1 MSMIKDIFGGI
12 FNVTNLAGLVLYL
25 FRQSFWLRFLE
36 PIVKRKSEPCITFE
50 DGLSIKNIDADI
62 DINLEEKIIKE
73 IDRERKNVPEARLT
87 NPYDNPWALMFE
99 CPENYKIYNKQREE
113 YLQHEEKRIRHVEN
127 QKYEQKV
134 MKPLK
139 LVIQNK
145 GKVPTGKCDIEIS
158 FSECANVYEESAFAE
173 NSDIRLEKPV
183 LAKGNAFPCLKLA
196 SKTYK
201 FKKLD
206 ASKCVCSPLK
216 YRLDV
221 LNQQM
226 IDDNTLPIYYVDLRK
241 VTQLNILW
249 KIIEPS
255 YTEPLTGELV
265 VHINKDL

>member
-1 MSMIKDIFGGI
+1 MSILKEVTVNIFS
-12 FNVTNLAGLVLYL
+12 VAGVVGLLLYL
-25 FRQSFWLRFLE
+25 FRQSFWLRFIE
-36 PIVKRKSEPCITFE
+36 PIVRRKSEPCITFE
-50 DGLSIKNIDADI
+50 DGLSIVNIDADI
-62 DINLEEKIIKE
+62 DINLEENIKQE
-73 IDRERKNVPEARLT
+73 IDRVRKNMPEARMT
-87 NPYDNPWALMFE
+87 NPYDNPWTLMFE
-99 CPENYKIYNKQREE
+99 CPENYNIYNKQREE
-113 YLQHEEKRIRHVEN
+113 YLRHEEKRIRYVEN
-127 QKYEQKV
+127 EKYEQKV

-158 FSECANVYEESAFAE
+158 FSECENVYEESAFAE

-183 LAKGNAFPCLKLA
+183 LAKGSAFPCLRLA
-196 SKTYK
+196 PETYK

-226 IDDNTLPIYYVDLRK
+226 IDDNTLPIFYVDSRK

-265 VHINKDL
+265 VHINKDS